1 MTNEERRTVLATARA
16 TLQRLNGGDAVAS
29 ASDIRHQE
37 PSQTEVKR
45 YLEEVER
52 RVAKPDP
59 PQQERGGNLTDYEMA
74 RWRQYFEAHVGQ
86 AILDEREF
94 MTEVVGQGIG
104 ELLNQLREEIQQF
117 VDAKFRK
124 VPHGPPGERGET
136 GPIGPQGEPGIPG
149 VRGDKGDPG
158 ERGEVGPQ
166 GSPGERGEPGTPG
179 ARGEPGERGERG
191 EKGEKGEPGALPL
204 VKAYVPDTVHYAGDA
219 VTHAGALWQ
228 ATKDTGQA
236 PPHADWICLAA
247 AGADGI
253 TPTVRTTYDAA
264 VKYARLDIVALDGAA
279 FIVRKDDPGVC
290 PGEGWQLMSI
300 RGKPGIKGPPGERGE
315 RGGKGDPGAPAPTI
329 LGWQIDRAKY
339 LVTPIMS
346 DASELPAIEMRALF
360 EQVLDERG

>member
-1 MTNEERRTVLATARA
+1 M
-16 TLQRLNGGDAVAS
+16 
-29 ASDIRHQE
+29 I
-37 PSQTEVKR
+37 
-45 YLEEVER
+45 
-52 RVAKPDP
+52 
-59 PQQERGGNLTDYEMA
+59 
-74 RWRQYFEAHVGQ
+74 
-86 AILDEREF
+86 
-94 MTEVVGQGIG
+94 EVVGLALG
-104 ELLNQLREEIQQF
+104 ERENQLREEIQQF
-117 VDAKFRK
+117 VDAKFRQ

-166 GSPGERGEPGTPG
+166 GPPGERGEPGIPG

-191 EKGEKGEPGALPL
+191 EKGEKGEPGTLPL

-253 TPTVRTTYDAA
+253 TPTVRSTYDAA
-264 VKYARLDIVALDGAA
+264 VKYARLDIVALDGTT
-279 FIVRKDDPGVC
+279 FIARKDDPGKC
-290 PGEGWQLMSI
+290 PGDGWQLMSV
-300 RGKPGIKGPPGERGE
+300 RGKPGIKGLPGERGQ
-315 RGGKGDPGAPAPTI
+315 RGEKGDPGAAAPTI
-329 LGWQIDRAKY
+329 LAWKIDRVNY

-346 DASELPAIEMRALF
+346 DASEVPAIEMRALF
-360 EQVLDERG
+360 EQFHDERG